1 MDDTTPATKGDLQKL
16 ELSLNVRFEKV
27 DEKFEQLLERFDRG
41 HEDVNRV
48 LDILVKVKNK
58 TDDHDRRIV
67 RLEEAVV

>member
-16 ELSLNVRFEKV
+16 ELSMNVRFEKV
-27 DEKFEQLLERFDRG
+27 DEKFEQLLERFDRE

-48 LDILVKVKNK
+48 LDILMKVKNK